1 MKAAPPTVSDLI
13 DDTTDRKRPVRV
25 LALSLIC
32 FVSIALIGLQVWSTH
47 VSRQTQMRNAN
58 VATNNMA
65 RALADHADS
74 AFDLV
79 DLTLAGVA
87 DAVRQDGVTGYGE
100 RLHAQLGA
108 SVARAPILEMI
119 SIYDASGTRT
129 LASALDPVHRDNAAM
144 RPFFQHHHKIADKRL
159 FIGAPYLN
167 RIGGAW
173 LLPISRRLDNPDG
186 SFAGVAVADL
196 RLAIFRKYYESFDI
210 GTAGT
215 IVLALDDGKLAVQ
228 HPFNQI
234 ATGSDIGTDSLFAL
248 WRASGDAGSASG
260 KGNADDVA
268 RVYSYRHLQRHPLL
282 VSVAL
287 SEAEV
292 LSTWW
297 AATYISTVGVALV
310 LLVMLWMAVRLFRHV
325 GIRDRLEAELRNAQQ
340 GLVTKNRSLKLLAR
354 NDSLTGIAN
363 RRHFDARLDSEF
375 KRAAREGTSLAVVLR
390 DVDHFKK
397 YNDHYGHPGGDA
409 CLQFIAQCVR
419 AGRRSSRNLAAR
431 VGGEEF
437 AILLPDTDLYGAI
450 AIADSVRKSIASAK
464 REHAGNPSG
473 YITLSCGVHAI
484 LPGQGKVSPKTL
496 IEAADAALYQ
506 AKAKGRNCVS
516 PDAVEV
522 ALRAHRL
529 PVASS

>member
-1 MKAAPPTVSDLI
+1 MKALPTPDLI
-13 DDTTDRKRPVRV
+13 TDTTDRKRPVRMI
-25 LALSLIC
+25 AFALIC
-32 FVSIALIGLQVWSTH
+32 FVSIALISLQAWSTN
-47 VSRQTQMRNAN
+47 VSRETQLRNAKI
-58 VATNNMA
+58 ATINMA

-79 DLTLAGVA
+79 DLTLANVV
-87 DAVRQDGVTGYGE
+87 DAVRVDGITGYGE
-100 RLHAQLGA
+100 RLHGQLGA
-108 SVARAPILEMI
+108 AVARVPLIEGI
-119 SIYDASGTRT
+119 SVYDASGTLT
-129 LASALDPVHRDNAAM
+129 LGSSLNPVQRDSAATRD
-144 RPFFQHHHKIADKRL
+144 FFQYHHKISGKAL
-159 FIGAPYLN
+159 FVGSPYLN
-167 RIGGAW
+167 RMGGAW
-173 LLPISRRLDNPDG
+173 LLPVSRRLVHADG
-186 SFAGVAVADL
+186 SFAGVVQADI
-196 RLAIFRKYYESFDI
+196 RLGAFRKYYESFDI
-210 GTAGT
+210 GQQGM
-215 IVLALDDGKLAVQ
+215 IVLALDDGKLAIQ
-228 HPFNQI
+228 HPFTHI
-234 ATGSDIGTDSLFAL
+234 AAGSDIGTDSLFAL
-248 WRASGDAGSASG
+248 WRASGDAGSASSPG
-260 KGNADDVA
+260 MRDDIA
-268 RVYSYRHLQRHPLL
+268 RLYSYRHLQRYPLL

-292 LSTWW
+292 LTSWW
-297 AATYISTVGVALV
+297 ASSYISTVGVALV
-310 LLVMLWMAVRLFRHV
+310 LLIMLWMAVRLFRHV
-325 GIRDRLEAELRNAQQ
+325 SLRDRLEAQLRDVQE

-363 RRHFDARLDSEF
+363 RRHFDARLDHEF
-375 KRAAREGTSLAVVLR
+375 KRAAREGTPLAVVLM

-450 AIADSVRKSIASAK
+450 AIADSVRKAIAAAR
-464 REHAGNPSG
+464 REHVGNPVG
-473 YITLSCGVHAI
+473 YITLSCGVHVI
-484 LPGQGKVSPKTL
+484 HPGQGKASPKSL

-529 PVASS
+529 PVSST